1 MVYDRD
7 FEREQWQ
14 PPDQILNVIDL
25 QLDFTFIDV
34 GCGDGYFTIPAAK
47 GVGPQGRVLG
57 IDVNRS
63 AIKRLQEKANFEHL
77 TNLELTIGMAE
88 NHVLCKNCGDIVF
101 LGINLHD
108 FKDPARVLQNARKM
122 LKSSGK
128 LVSLDW
134 KKEPMQ
140 LGPPLHIRFS
150 RHEAIE
156 LIESASFSVTE
167 ARDMGP
173 YHYLITAYP
182 V

>member
-1 MVYDRD
+1 MIHDRD

-14 PPDQILNVIDL
+14 PLDHILNIIDL
-25 QLDFTFIDV
+25 QLDSTFIDV
-34 GCGDGYFTIPAAK
+34 GCGDGYFAIPAAK
-47 GVGPQGRVLG
+47 VVGPQGRVLG

-63 AIKRLQEKANFEHL
+63 AIMRVQEQANVENL

-101 LGINLHD
+101 FGINLHD
-108 FKDPARVLQNARKM
+108 FNDPSRVLQNARKM

-128 LVSLDW
+128 LVNLDW
-134 KKEPMQ
+134 KKEAMQ
-140 LGPPLHIRFS
+140 LGPPLHLRFN
-150 RHEAIE
+150 RQEAIE
-156 LIESASFSVTE
+156 LIENASFKVME
-167 ARDMGP
+167 VQDVGL